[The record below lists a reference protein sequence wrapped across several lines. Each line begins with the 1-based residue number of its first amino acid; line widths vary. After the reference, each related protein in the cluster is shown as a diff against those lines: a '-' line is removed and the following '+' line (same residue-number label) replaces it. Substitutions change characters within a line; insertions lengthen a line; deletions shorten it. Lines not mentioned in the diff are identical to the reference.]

1 MGSAS
6 VSPSS
11 PAPLEGI
18 KSRRDPAAFCCPFPR
33 AWWGLC
39 PSRVKRDKH
48 PHPRS
53 GCREPLGSLAS
64 GSGLQQARLWLGS
77 LLPLPRVPPHLSRPS
92 SHISCS
98 NTLQRPCSPEHQLA
112 KPLPWGACFPSA
124 LNSRSDSLM
133 VEFQTPPRPVELMP
147 LSASRK
153 GPSCVP
159 QTWGAAPRLRTDGD
173 TFHNVSACWVA
184 SLSQREGR
192 EHVGRIE
199 SPTRTC
205 TWSWVSPGVP
215 RPAVAARMP
224 SSFHPWPSLSSWLR
238 DLFLQVGG
246 SSGQVPPTH
255 RRGLQSDSVRQ
266 GAFPYPG
273 TRDCS
278 FVPGLPSPLSGPRD
292 SLILFSANS
301 LLQIKPAFTPAL
313 SLRS

>member
-1 MGSAS
+1 MVPWPRAQ
-6 VSPSS
+6 
-11 PAPLEGI
+11 AC
-18 KSRRDPAAFCCPFPR
+18 SRRGYGWGPCCPSIGYLLTSPGPPPTSAVATHSRGLAAPSTSLPSPFAGEPAFP
-33 AWWGLC
+33 
-39 PSRVKRDKH
+39 P
-48 PHPRS
+48 
-53 GCREPLGSLAS
+53 PLT
-64 GSGLQQARLWLGS
+64 QE
-77 LLPLPRVPPHLSRPS
+77 V
-92 SHISCS
+92 
-98 NTLQRPCSPEHQLA
+98 T
-112 KPLPWGACFPSA
+112 
-124 LNSRSDSLM
+124 LM